1 MAQHER
7 PLLQGIRNLLA
18 EAGYEVQ
25 ISDAT
30 AFPPFSLVAE
40 NASTVLCL
48 VLVSDPA
55 LLEDTL
61 VRVQED
67 VLGHLHYR
75 YKEGKPVYLLFGLV
89 AGTGNRSAAMAE
101 ERVRRNTLYFRKMV
115 IDFSGLSSGKADDL
129 GRLMSPVLP
138 ISPGKSLEDL
148 SALEVLSEEWGKL
161 GFAPKVIERLRGR
174 VESGEHQFADLL
186 MEGCG
191 HDEVAAAED

>member
-1 MAQHER
+1 MAQDEH
-7 PLLQGIRNLLA
+7 LLLCRIRDLLR

-25 ISDAT
+25 ISDST

-48 VLVSDPA
+48 ALVSEPA

-67 VLGHLHYR
+67 VLGHLDNR

-89 AGTGNRSAAMAE
+89 AGSGDRGAAMAE
-101 ERVRRNTLYFRKMV
+101 ERIRRNTLYFRKMV

-129 GRLMSPVLP
+129 ARLMSPVLP

-148 SALEVLSEEWGKL
+148 SALEVLSEEWGKM

-174 VESGEHQFADLL
+174 VESGEHQFADLM